1 MYKDDNGK
9 ETHLDKIEARGGSR
23 NKVNRNALVGGLVL
37 VLIAFAV
44 ILGFG
49 FLQTDRSGADKMS
62 ADNVA
67 VNEGVR

>member
-1 MYKDDNGK
+1 MYKKENGT

-23 NKVNRNALVGGLVL
+23 NKVNRTALLGGLLL
-37 VLIAFAV
+37 VLIAFAA

-49 FLQTDRSGADKMS
+49 FMQTDRSGADQVS

-67 VNEGVR
+67 VNEGVK